1 MFFNGYGHFGQI
13 VTDMEKWP
21 RYGTNIVQ
29 IEFGPNRVFP
39 REGMTDDAPMRETLH
54 TLDRAQKAGVAVCLL
69 ISPHYFPQWAMAKW
83 PQLRRRREGF
93 LQYCLHAPE
102 GQELLQRFI
111 AAAIKPLADHPA
123 LQSICLSNEPVNE
136 EEPCEEARKL
146 WHGWLQKRHGSVA
159 AMNARW
165 GSRFA
170 SFGAAPLPDPFAEH
184 PAKPVWMDYIRFN
197 QEFFAD
203 WHKMLAEA
211 VHKVAPGLPVHAKA
225 MTWTM
230 FNAKA
235 VHLGVD
241 ATLFGRLSDI
251 SGNDSAS
258 FYASDEGEIAQD
270 WLQNALGYTL
280 QRSVLDAPVFNTEN
294 HVIVDRETRYIPA
307 NQVRSSLWQGAVY
320 GQSATTIWVWERTFD
335 RRSDFWGSIMHRPAC
350 AEAVGRVNCDLNR
363 AALEVTALQQAPPQV
378 LVVQSVTASV
388 WDEDAYDDCLRKL
401 FTALSFTGLK
411 PGFVTERQLEEG
423 VVPTAAVVCLP
434 AISHFSD
441 AALLTLRRFKGRLV
455 FVGNEECLS
464 RDEYGKTRPHPGPLP
479 EGEGMRRPGP
489 LPEGE
494 GMRRPDLHGEN
505 ITFGRGVASAEEL
518 WRKILAELPH
528 WKLSPALEVRGMDGK
543 PLWGVEW
550 RIAQTAQ
557 GPLVNLCNYRRTSM
571 SVKLV
576 RGDKIPA
583 ARDVLTGSSVAE
595 PFCLQPLEV
604 RLLRLERN

>member
-1 MFFNGYGHFGQI
+1 M
-13 VTDMEKWP
+13 
-21 RYGTNIVQ
+21 
-29 IEFGPNRVFP
+29 
-39 REGMTDDAPMRETLH
+39 A
-54 TLDRAQKAGVAVCLL
+54 AVA
-69 ISPHYFPQWAMAKW
+69 
-83 PQLRRRREGF
+83 RRREGF

-170 SFGAAPLPDPFAEH
+170 SFGEAPLPDPFAEH

-363 AALEVTALQQAPPQV
+363 AAWKSRPCSKRHRSTGRAKCHGVGV
-378 LVVQSVTASV
+378 GRGR
-388 WDEDAYDDCLRKL
+388 LR
-401 FTALSFTGLK
+401 
-411 PGFVTERQLEEG
+411 R
-423 VVPTAAVVCLP
+423 LP
-434 AISHFSD
+434 AEVVHGPFLHRPEAGLRHRAAIGGGRGADGSRGLPSRHQPFLRRRAPD
-441 AALLTLRRFKGRLV
+441 AAPLQGPAGLRRQRRV
-455 FVGNEECLS
+455 
-464 RDEYGKTRPHPGPLP
+464 P
-479 EGEGMRRPGP
+479 EP
-489 LPEGE
+489 
-494 GMRRPDLHGEN
+494 
-505 ITFGRGVASAEEL
+505 
-518 WRKILAELPH
+518 
-528 WKLSPALEVRGMDGK
+528 
-543 PLWGVEW
+543 
-550 RIAQTAQ
+550 
-557 GPLVNLCNYRRTSM
+557 
-571 SVKLV
+571 
-576 RGDKIPA
+576 
-583 ARDVLTGSSVAE
+583 
-595 PFCLQPLEV
+595 
-604 RLLRLERN
+604 